1 MTLRKCP
8 DIQGSSFSHL
18 NSQVAV
24 SFDEVMDIKAYVK
37 CYINDMNFF
46 TIILKE
52 LTNVDTNDKKSGAH
66 SLEHS
71 VS

>member
-1 MTLRKCP
+1 M
-8 DIQGSSFSHL
+8 
-18 NSQVAV
+18 

-37 CYINDMNFF
+37 YYINDMNFF

-71 VS
+71 FLAKREELICHSLP